1 MNIKSQSLEN
11 STNSISTSFIP
22 VEKLMWALSIV
33 VISLYLAPYLLLGGE
48 NKWMIWDNLDSSYV
62 WYSILAESG
71 KIFASNSTIIEQ
83 PMGGL
88 PRSVFPSEFDAFTWL
103 FLAFGPET
111 AYILNRVIITLTAFF
126 GMYLLIK
133 KHILVTKADRACA
146 IGVALCFSL
155 LPFYPFGGLSV
166 AGQPF
171 VLFAFL
177 NIRNG
182 NNQMINWMILFIYPF
197 YSSLVLSGI
206 FFLFLLALIWVSDS
220 LRGRKSSNFFFAL
233 ILVSLV
239 YVFSHYRLFIEFL
252 FFPEFTSH
260 RVEFMPN
267 ETSII
272 ESLRKSAKLFIKG
285 QGHSHTLQYLIILP
299 FVVMCSILLLL
310 YGSDKRKRLFITI
323 SLSLVLISF
332 FHGFINWPPLVD
344 ILKPVK
350 AFIPM
355 QLDRFYFLSPMLWMI
370 LFAIC
375 LATFCSSK
383 PVLRHFLLPII
394 MVQVLLSAANHEW
407 VVNRGSPTVQ
417 AFFAERQFDAIKQKI
432 GRPIDTYRVASIGL
446 HPSISLY
453 NGFYSVDG
461 YFVNYPLAYKHKF
474 QEIIMPELTTR
485 PDLLK
490 YFDNW
495 GSRAYLFNSELGRD
509 VVRTKRNG
517 ILLNGADYNWDAFY
531 DLGGRYIFSAVE
543 IDFQNTDRVT
553 LIDTFS
559 QRSSAW
565 VIWVYSIAKIGEKPQ
580 SVDKVKG

>member
-1 MNIKSQSLEN
+1 
-11 STNSISTSFIP
+11 
-22 VEKLMWALSIV
+22 
-33 VISLYLAPYLLLGGE
+33 
-48 NKWMIWDNLDSSYV
+48 
-62 WYSILAESG
+62 
-71 KIFASNSTIIEQ
+71 
-83 PMGGL
+83 
-88 PRSVFPSEFDAFTWL
+88 
-103 FLAFGPET
+103 
-111 AYILNRVIITLTAFF
+111 
-126 GMYLLIK
+126 
-133 KHILVTKADRACA
+133 
-146 IGVALCFSL
+146 
-155 LPFYPFGGLSV
+155 
-166 AGQPF
+166 
-171 VLFAFL
+171 
-177 NIRNG
+177 
-182 NNQMINWMILFIYPF
+182 
-197 YSSLVLSGI
+197 
-206 FFLFLLALIWVSDS
+206 
-220 LRGRKSSNFFFAL
+220 
-233 ILVSLV
+233 
-239 YVFSHYRLFIEFL
+239 
-252 FFPEFTSH
+252 
-260 RVEFMPN
+260 
-267 ETSII
+267 
-272 ESLRKSAKLFIKG
+272 
-285 QGHSHTLQYLIILP
+285 
-299 FVVMCSILLLL
+299 
-310 YGSDKRKRLFITI
+310 
-323 SLSLVLISF
+323 
-332 FHGFINWPPLVD
+332 
-344 ILKPVK
+344 
-350 AFIPM
+350 
-355 QLDRFYFLSPMLWMI
+355 
-370 LFAIC
+370 
-375 LATFCSSK
+375 
-383 PVLRHFLLPII
+383 